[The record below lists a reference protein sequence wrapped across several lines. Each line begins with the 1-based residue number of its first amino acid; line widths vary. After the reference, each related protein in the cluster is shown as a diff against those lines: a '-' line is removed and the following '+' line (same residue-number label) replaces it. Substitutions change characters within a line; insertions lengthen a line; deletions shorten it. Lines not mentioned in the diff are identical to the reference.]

1 MKLEAGELLIRAPP
15 CALVHANELASTHSH
30 ESSDGLQLKQA
41 YVLGEDSLIE
51 FRANASAGGVLED
64 PSHSRGFACNDDS
77 NREGYQA
84 IADFDRLAAEDGDT
98 GDAVR
103 VSQATK
109 LLGTAVIVHSRDRE
123 GVARCTEHDR
133 GDAATQNGVHN
144 LDF

>member
-109 LLGTAVIVHSRDRE
+109 LLGTAVIVHSRD
-123 GVARCTEHDR
+123 
-133 GDAATQNGVHN
+133 
-144 LDF
+144 